1 MPTRPVIFNIGP
13 AVKHRMRGVMDTAAW
28 RLDGGRRGH
37 VKQCY
42 TSAAPR

>member
-1 MPTRPVIFNIGP
+1 
-13 AVKHRMRGVMDTAAW
+13 MDTAAW
-28 RLDGGRRGH
+28 RLDGGRRGR